1 MKKFLPV
8 LLVSLF
14 LCQVICSQTAENTG
28 KPVAEIFT
36 DFHYN
41 FNDTAKTTGF
51 GLNRA
56 HLGYNFFTGDNF
68 SALIIVNVGSP
79 DDLPVGSIPKRYA
92 FFREASIAYSGEKL
106 TITFGIASTRIF
118 DFQQRFWGKRYL
130 GAEFQALYGY
140 GSVADLGVVMDYKIN
155 DILKVDLS
163 LLNGEGYTNIQID
176 NSLKTAFGLTITTPN
191 QLAIRLYGDIMRPGG
206 VWQSTLITFVGFK
219 NDLISF
225 GAEASYKSNL
235 DLTEGHHVWGIS
247 ATGSFF
253 LNEKSEIFGRYDYT
267 ASVSVPGEILHWD
280 HKLDGSYFVGGIQHT
295 FTSNVKMAV
304 NYRGIYPYDPEKQHT
319 DAIFLNALFKF

>member
-1 MKKFLPV
+1 
-8 LLVSLF
+8 
-14 LCQVICSQTAENTG
+14 
-28 KPVAEIFT
+28 
-36 DFHYN
+36 
-41 FNDTAKTTGF
+41 
-51 GLNRA
+51 
-56 HLGYNFFTGDNF
+56 
-68 SALIIVNVGSP
+68 
-79 DDLPVGSIPKRYA
+79 
-92 FFREASIAYSGEKL
+92 
-106 TITFGIASTRIF
+106 
-118 DFQQRFWGKRYL
+118 
-130 GAEFQALYGY
+130 
-140 GSVADLGVVMDYKIN
+140 MDYKIN